1 MMAFSLCTWYPN
13 QTHAL
18 FSIFACYYTY
28 VGRGKKKRKR
38 EKAKRAPTAYTLFVH
53 ENYETIKKARGD
65 PEMASRDVIA
75 LVAQQWAE
83 TSEAEKQMWQFRAEQ
98 HEMKPSAAGN
108 HVGSAFEEEL
118 PSLSA
123 AVEED
128 GGGKK
133 RARKQPTRGVSAV
146 ATAAAH
152 HSVSV

>member
-1 MMAFSLCTWYPN
+1 MFFYLWFV
-13 QTHAL
+13 L
-18 FSIFACYYTY
+18 
-28 VGRGKKKRKR
+28 GRGKKKRRR

-83 TSEAEKQMWQFRAEQ
+83 TSETEKQMWQFRAEQ
-98 HEMKPSAAGN
+98 HEMKPSSTPGS
-108 HVGSAFEEEL
+108 HVGTAFEEEL

-123 AVEED
+123 PVEDD

-146 ATAAAH
+146 ATAATH